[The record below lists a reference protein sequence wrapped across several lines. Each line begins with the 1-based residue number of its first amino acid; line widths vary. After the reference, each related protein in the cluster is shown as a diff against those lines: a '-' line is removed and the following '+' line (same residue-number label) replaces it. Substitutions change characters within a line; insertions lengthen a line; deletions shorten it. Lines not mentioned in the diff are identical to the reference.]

1 MGNLPAD
8 RLHGNRPFEIS
19 GVDFCGPILV
29 SLGIRGKSPVKM
41 FVGRRGL
48 VRKLYCDNA
57 TNFVGAA
64 RTLDL
69 KATFHG
75 NTADMEMFAA
85 ERGME
90 FVFIPPRAPHFG
102 GLWEA
107 AVKSAKGLLLK
118 AMGSARLRQDEVAT
132 VLVEVEAVL
141 NSRPMVAP
149 SSNPNDGEVLTPGH
163 FLIGSNA
170 RAAANRV
177 HRASRRRQA
186 DTIKKMA
193 ADIQHQASILE
204 RLVKGLPAQPAAE
217 VKMDEGETEHTGR
230 SSRARGRGQ
239 RSSTTVD
246 ARRGDGSHSRRR
258 W

>member
-1 MGNLPAD
+1 MP
-8 RLHGNRPFEIS
+8 PIS
-19 GVDFCGPILV
+19 WV
-29 SLGIRGKSPVKM
+29 
-41 FVGRRGL
+41 
-48 VRKLYCDNA
+48 
-57 TNFVGAA
+57 
-64 RTLDL
+64 L
-69 KATFHG
+69 KTTFHG

-163 FLIGSNA
+163 FLIGATLVPLPIASTEPVDDAKLTLLKRWQLTSNIK
-170 RAAANRV
+170 RRFWNDW
-177 HRASRRRQA
+177 SRDYLLSLQQKSKWTKERQNVQVGA
-186 DTIKKMA
+186 VV
-193 ADIQHQASILE
+193 
-204 RLVKGLPAQPAAE
+204 LV
-217 VKMDEGETEHTGR
+217 GEDNAPPQQWMLGVVTEAIVG
-230 SSRARGRGQ
+230 
-239 RSSTTVD
+239 
-246 ARRGDGSHSRRR
+246 GDGRVRVIVVKTKNGTYKRAIHRVAPLPLH
-258 W
+258 

>member
-1 MGNLPAD
+1 
-8 RLHGNRPFEIS
+8 
-19 GVDFCGPILV
+19 
-29 SLGIRGKSPVKM
+29 
-41 FVGRRGL
+41 
-48 VRKLYCDNA
+48 
-57 TNFVGAA
+57 
-64 RTLDL
+64 
-69 KATFHG
+69 
-75 NTADMEMFAA
+75 MEMFAA

-149 SSNPNDGEVLTPGH
+149 QQQPQRRRSAHARALPDR
-163 FLIGSNA
+163 SNA

>member
-1 MGNLPAD
+1 MMKSRSGRLPSAATAPPGGHS
-8 RLHGNRPFEIS
+8 LELKEAGLW
-19 GVDFCGPILV
+19 ILWI
-29 SLGIRGKSPVKM
+29 IR

-163 FLIGSNA
+163 FLIGA
-170 RAAANRV
+170 TLV
-177 HRASRRRQA
+177 PLPIASTEPV
-186 DTIKKMA
+186 D
-193 ADIQHQASILE
+193 D
-204 RLVKGLPAQPAAE
+204 VKLTLL
-217 VKMDEGETEHTGR
+217 K
-230 SSRARGRGQ
+230 
-239 RSSTTVD
+239 
-246 ARRGDGSHSRRR
+246 DGS
-258 W
+258 